1 MYMNRSSSD
10 SSMVDENLRRWE
22 AVRPQSPVQIP
33 LWSMKTEITN
43 DRTFLPAR
51 VQIPLWSMKTGTKSL
66 RPGSK
71 KVQIPLWSMKTINSK
86 SLPISLRGSDSS
98 MVDENVVLWP
108 HKGAC
113 CSVQIPLWSMK
124 TSGI

>member
-22 AVRPQSPVQIP
+22 AVRPHSPVQIP

-51 VQIPLWSMKTGTKSL
+51 VQIPLWSMKTSRLCHSMTSL
-66 RPGSK
+66 N
-71 KVQIPLWSMKTINSK
+71 VQIPLWSMKTTFNGVPYGNLNK
-86 SLPISLRGSDSS
+86 FRFLYGR
-98 MVDENVVLWP
+98 
-108 HKGAC
+108 
-113 CSVQIPLWSMK
+113 
-124 TSGI
+124 